1 MNKGRRCS
9 FDNEL
14 DNENN
19 PYNVL
24 AEQQQ
29 DDDHDYGDDDGDFGD
44 CDQNLRNIE
53 EDGDQSD
60 RKQVGEQTTSVR
72 GGVHQDLVAMMMA
85 ILVVIMA
92 MLVVMMAICHYEK
105 WLSDPSPIIGNACH

>member
-29 DDDHDYGDDDGDFGD
+29 DDDHDYGDGDVDF
-44 CDQNLRNIE
+44 
-53 EDGDQSD
+53 
-60 RKQVGEQTTSVR
+60 
-72 GGVHQDLVAMMMA
+72 
-85 ILVVIMA
+85 
-92 MLVVMMAICHYEK
+92 VMMISTLGMLSRTETK
-105 WLSDPSPIIGNACH
+105 IGWLS